1 MNPDE
6 LTIAAGVR
14 EACIEAA
21 LAGYEDA
28 SISGLCG
35 EGALEVAISAMRRLD
50 LNETLESLAKSRCED
65 GSAARI
71 DTIDHP
77 SDESFISTRPATI
90 RTSAKMRRA
99 LADSPST
106 STPTKNAPTAPIPVH
121 IV

>member
-1 MNPDE
+1 MSTDE

-50 LNETLESLAKSRCED
+50 LNETLESLAKV
-65 GSAARI
+65 
-71 DTIDHP
+71 
-77 SDESFISTRPATI
+77 DEKTERPPASQ
-90 RTSAKMRRA
+90 R
-99 LADSPST
+99 
-106 STPTKNAPTAPIPVH
+106 
-121 IV
+121 

>member
-1 MNPDE
+1 MSPDE

-50 LNETLESLAKSRCED
+50 LNETLESLAKV
-65 GSAARI
+65 
-71 DTIDHP
+71 
-77 SDESFISTRPATI
+77 DEKPK
-90 RTSAKMRRA
+90 RT
-99 LADSPST
+99 
-106 STPTKNAPTAPIPVH
+106 TASQR
-121 IV
+121 